1 MRGRGTGL
9 PTFAQRALV
18 RGHALG
24 CEIPQ
29 WKMLAEYV
37 AMDPLLPSC
46 PWLMHA
52 THQAPTAALETRAWH
67 NKPIGW
73 TPWGLPA
80 RMWARKYLKAKRSDS
95 GHIAQCHGR
104 QARYLVAQFHRS
116 REATRERRA
125 RRIAHGM
132 SSRCVWREAYR
143 SNRPRRPRG
152 SNSGVV

>member
-104 QARYLVAQFHRS
+104 QARYRMAWLHNFIDH
-116 REATRERRA
+116 ERRHA
-125 RRIAHGM
+125 NDALDVSHT
-132 SSRCVWREAYR
+132 A
-143 SNRPRRPRG
+143 
-152 SNSGVV
+152 